1 MAQKNRYLINYKEVN
16 GTWEKVFAK
25 GIKEANELYVWYDW
39 QWGWVQSFNWF
50 SDRKTDKTD
59 TANLTL

>member
-25 GIKEANELYVWYDW
+25 GIKEANELYDMIGNEAESKVLIDLVTGK
-39 QWGWVQSFNWF
+39 QIRQ
-50 SDRKTDKTD
+50 TQPI
-59 TANLTL
+59 